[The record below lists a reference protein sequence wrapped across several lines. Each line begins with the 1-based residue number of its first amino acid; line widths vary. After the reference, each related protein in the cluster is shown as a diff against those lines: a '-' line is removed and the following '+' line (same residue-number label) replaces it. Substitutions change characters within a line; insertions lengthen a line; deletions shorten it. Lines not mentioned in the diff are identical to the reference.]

1 MKVRHLFIGLLAMAA
16 AVASCNS
23 PEGPVFEPKLDV
35 DKAEVEVAATAG
47 EASFNVTSNQPWV
60 ASADA
65 DWVSVDPASGS
76 ASDKAVTVK
85 VTAEDNKVAE
95 ARTATIT
102 VKAGE
107 LTKTVTLTQAA
118 GKVSDPTPDPTPDP
132 EPEPEPEPDPTPDP
146 EPEPEPTPDPTPD
159 PEPEPEPDPTP
170 DPTPD
175 PEPEPEPTPD
185 PTPDPEPE
193 PEPDPTPDPTPDPE
207 PEPTPDPTPEPEPTP
222 DPTPEPEPEPDPETY
237 MVAEIV
243 LADMGW
249 PNQYSYIDNEKFW
262 INDAISF
269 RFRQG
274 SSGTPPKYYTAEEAV
289 RMIQNG
295 SYLDIMSNEHDGNPD
310 FVTKYTIKKIEI
322 TFASSQ
328 WCLLPDSGE
337 LSAEGEVRTWTG
349 DAVNVRFTANGTDKN
364 HRAYV
369 KAIKVYYEAL

>member
-35 DKAEVEVAATAG
+35 DKEEVEVAATAAD
-47 EASFNVTSNQPWV
+47 ASFDVTSNQPWS

-65 DWVSVDPASGS
+65 DWVSLDPASGS
-76 ASDKAVTVK
+76 ASDKAVAVK
-85 VTAEDNKVAE
+85 VTAEDNKNAE
-95 ARTATIT
+95 PREATVT

-107 LTKTVTLTQAA
+107 LTKTVKVTQAA
-118 GKVSDPTPDPTPDP
+118 GKS
-132 EPEPEPEPDPTPDP
+132 EEPDPTPD
-146 EPEPEPTPDPTPD
+146 PEPTPDPTPD

-175 PEPEPEPTPD
+175 PEPEPEP
-185 PTPDPEPE
+185 
-193 PEPDPTPDPTPDPE
+193 DPTPDPTPEPE
-207 PEPTPDPTPEPEPTP
+207 PEPEPEPTP
-222 DPTPEPEPEPDPETY
+222 DPTPEPEPEPTPDPETY

-243 LADMGW
+243 MADIGW
-249 PNQYSYIDNEKFW
+249 PNQYNYIDNEKFQ
-262 INDAISF
+262 INEDITF

-274 SSGTPPKYYTAEEAV
+274 SSGTSPKYYTAEEAV

-295 SYLDIMSNEHDGNPD
+295 STLDIMSNEHDGDPD
-310 FVTKYTIKKIEI
+310 FVTRYKIKKIEI

-328 WCLLPDSGE
+328 WYLVPDSGE

-349 DAVNVRFTANGTDKN
+349 DAVNVKFTANGTDKQ